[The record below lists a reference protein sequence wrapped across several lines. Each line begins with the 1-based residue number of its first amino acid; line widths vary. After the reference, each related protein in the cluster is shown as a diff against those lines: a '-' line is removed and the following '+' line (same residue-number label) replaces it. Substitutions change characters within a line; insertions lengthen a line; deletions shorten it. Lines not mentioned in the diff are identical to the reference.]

1 MKKIIVLLGTAVVLL
16 LLLISGGYS
25 YYYGW
30 LSVMFWLVSLFS
42 IPYCSEK
49 LSLKEKNTGVLNWSL
64 ILVSLIYFIAESI
77 VAIITLFYNEA
88 NAAIMVAIQLLL
100 LFFFLVLLMVSYK
113 ANTITIDSIGKQKNN
128 SNKLQEWKQDV
139 KYLIDQSSNDN
150 VFFCELCNLQYLLS
164 SSATSLDVSNEIDN
178 KISYQI
184 GLLLKHKNESDLINN
199 ELREIEEL
207 LSYRNHIIKKE
218 NGK

>member
-30 LSVMFWLVSLFS
+30 LSVMFWLVPLFTV
-42 IPYCSEK
+42 PYCSEK

-113 ANTITIDSIGKQKNN
+113 ANTITVDSIEKQKNN
-128 SNKLQEWKQDV
+128 SNKLQEWKQEV
-139 KYLIDQSSNDN
+139 KCLMDQSMTSNVIYDK
-150 VFFCELCNLQYLLS
+150 LCKLQYILS
-164 SSATSLDVSNEIDN
+164 SSAISIDASIEIDN
-178 KISYQI
+178 KISYHIHLLQERRNDPDLMI
-184 GLLLKHKNESDLINN
+184 ADIDNIELLLLH
-199 ELREIEEL
+199 
-207 LSYRNHIIKKE
+207 RNSIIKKE
-218 NGK
+218 YGK